1 MCSLVENGLR
11 IWKRMASKFGEY
23 SLLIWLGVAGRFG
36 EMVCGFGW

>member
-1 MCSLVENGLR
+1 
-11 IWKRMASKFGEY
+11 MASKFGEY